1 MINFSKQRVILY
13 LIFGSLLFSGC
24 NKPEKEDA
32 SKTEDTSEIQVVSE
46 PQTRIVADKI
56 PSERARAG
64 LKVEEGELKESGVTF
79 EDGPVVFED
88 PVIEEMLR
96 NLLGNPEGEVLR
108 SDLQEIH
115 AIYWRYDVYWS
126 NLQSPDGLLPQ
137 EEGPWETKQPNTLA
151 DLSMCDNLQWM
162 EFGAIEVPS
171 LQPLCSLTQLET
183 IWFEG
188 ASVTEEILE
197 ELSLLPE
204 LKELDIGTE
213 DNWGSITDGSFLL
226 PLADRLIYLGASGK
240 VQWNPEVLAQMT
252 KLEKL
257 RIDNVENIS
266 FLTEMPELKELL
278 LYASTTTDW
287 SALETL
293 QNLEELHII
302 GNMYVTIHVSLDDL
316 RALTGLEYLV
326 LGSTDLQNQNSRQE
340 IIDALPGLKALWII

>member
-1 MINFSKQRVILY
+1 M
-13 LIFGSLLFSGC
+13 
-24 NKPEKEDA
+24 
-32 SKTEDTSEIQVVSE
+32 
-46 PQTRIVADKI
+46 
-56 PSERARAG
+56 
-64 LKVEEGELKESGVTF
+64 
-79 EDGPVVFED
+79 
-88 PVIEEMLR
+88 
-96 NLLGNPEGEVLR
+96 
-108 SDLQEIH
+108 
-115 AIYWRYDVYWS
+115 
-126 NLQSPDGLLPQ
+126 PQ

-171 LQPLCSLTQLET
+171 LQPLFTLAQLET

-266 FLTEMPELKELL
+266 FLAEMPELKELS

-287 SALETL
+287 STLETL

-340 IIDALPGLKALWII
+340 IIDALPGLDRKSVV